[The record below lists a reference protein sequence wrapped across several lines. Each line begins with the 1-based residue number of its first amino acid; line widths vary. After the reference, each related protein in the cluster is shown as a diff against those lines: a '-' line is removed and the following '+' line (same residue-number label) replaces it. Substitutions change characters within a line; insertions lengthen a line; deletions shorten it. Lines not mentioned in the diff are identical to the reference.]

1 MTFPSVAW
9 RRGQLCLGY
18 VVRML
23 CELSLHVVFIVQ
35 SDLSSFTDILEGVVI
50 LSENERNESYYNR

>member
-1 MTFPSVAW
+1 MS
-9 RRGQLCLGY
+9 
-18 VVRML
+18 ML

-35 SDLSSFTDILEGVVI
+35 SDLSSFTDILEGVAI